1 METLCIDEQSSLE
14 LHFDQGGEVIVF
26 DQTVSRIDL
35 SRKVFVSNNTKLRWY
50 GVLAGQNKYSLQF
63 ITHSGES
70 IVRMLLLAI
79 EKEKLETTIYSILPT
94 SSTITNIHIL
104 SLVADSGIIEL
115 NGTVQIDSN
124 IQKVK

>member
-104 SLVADSGIIEL
+104 SLVANSGIIEL

>member
-63 ITHSGES
+63 LTHSGES